1 MMVSRF
7 LGGENL
13 SKYQGSLAD
22 KLQQARDEELKMMQR
37 AVDSI
42 QNMATH
48 GNKRII
54 PDVIT
59 GELDKDNVW
68 KNNEPYKVEISDEA
82 FALYFEKKAV
92 PGMDASL
99 EPATLTELA
108 SMDSAHYTWTKE
120 TGITE
125 KMTIEEEIAL
135 RKEKAEK
142 AVQNDLSGAISQTI
156 GKILQPYDTL
166 EEAEKALYQEVGS
179 GPWISYDGDY
189 NLVYQMNKNGEQFGG
204 LFGQLANHLNN
215 YLEVFGKDN
224 DYFAKLDSALN
235 QIDDGQNSL
244 IRQIRN
250 MLNTVT
256 NGEKIDTESDEYQ
269 ENVTS
274 AVTEYFDMTSPVK
287 HAYVKKNDKHN
298 GPQQARGLS
307 FEELEM
313 FSLKEDKE
321 LLDKML
327 GTDKEQRPDNMNEYL
342 MSKGMSNIADQEKA
356 DKQTMKQLRRQL
368 DSIGSEKTPQ
378 PHQKN
383 QEPEPADTLHPVDEE
398 EKLQQSTLAASWH
411 QIAVKYG
418 WETEE
423 MGTI

>member
-13 SKYQGSLAD
+13 SKYQGTLAD

-37 AVDSI
+37 AVDNI

-54 PDVIT
+54 PDIIT

-92 PGMDASL
+92 PGVDASL
-99 EPATLTELA
+99 EPATLPELS

-120 TGITE
+120 SGITE

-135 RKEKAEK
+135 RKENAEK
-142 AVQNDLSGAISQTI
+142 AVRNDLSGSISQTI
-156 GKILQPYDTL
+156 GKILQPYTSF
-166 EEAEKALYQEVGS
+166 EEAEKALYMDVGS
-179 GPWISYDGDY
+179 GPWISYDEDY

-244 IRQIRN
+244 IKQIRN

-256 NGEKIDTESDEYQ
+256 NGEKIDTESAEYQ
-269 ENVTS
+269 EDVTR
-274 AVTEYFDMTSPVK
+274 AVTEYFDMTVPAK
-287 HAYVKKNDKHN
+287 KAYVKKNDKHN
-298 GPQQARGLS
+298 GPQQAKGLS

-313 FSLKEDKE
+313 FSLKEEKK
-321 LLDKML
+321 LLDEML
-327 GTDKEQRPDNMNEYL
+327 GTDKDSKPDNMKEYL
-342 MSKGMSNIADQEKA
+342 LNKSMNNLSEQVKDDSKL
-356 DKQTMKQLRRQL
+356 LRRL
-368 DSIGSEKTPQ
+368 NSEDAETPQ
-378 PHQKN
+378 LIHREIEMETAN
-383 QEPEPADTLHPVDEE
+383 TLHPVDEDD
-398 EKLQQSTLAASWH
+398 KLQQATLAASWH
-411 QIAVKYG
+411 QIAMENG

-423 MGTI
+423 MVM

>member
-7 LGGENL
+7 LGGDNL

-22 KLQQARDEELKMMQR
+22 KLQQARNEELKMMQR
-37 AVDSI
+37 AVDNI
-42 QNMATH
+42 QNMGTH

-54 PDVIT
+54 PNIIT

-92 PGMDASL
+92 PGVDASL
-99 EPATLTELA
+99 EPATLPELS

-120 TGITE
+120 NGITE

-135 RKEKAEK
+135 RKENAAK
-142 AVQNDLSGAISQTI
+142 AVGNDLSGSISQTI

-179 GPWISYDGDY
+179 GTWISYDEDY

-235 QIDDGQNSL
+235 QIDNGQNSL
-244 IRQIRN
+244 IKQIRN
-250 MLNTVT
+250 MLNTVA
-256 NGEKIDTESDEYQ
+256 NGEKIDTGSAEYQ
-269 ENVTS
+269 EDVTR
-274 AVTEYFDMTSPVK
+274 AVTEYFDMTVPSK
-287 HAYVKKNDKHN
+287 NAYVKKNDKHN
-298 GPQQARGLS
+298 GPQQTKGLS

-313 FSLKEDKE
+313 FSLKEDKK
-321 LLDKML
+321 LLDEML
-327 GTDKEQRPDNMNEYL
+327 GTDKESKPDNMREYL
-342 MSKGMSNIADQEKA
+342 LNKSMNNLAEQAKTDSKL
-356 DKQTMKQLRRQL
+356 LRRL
-368 DSIGSEKTPQ
+368 NSEDAETPQ
-378 PHQKN
+378 LIHREIEMETAN
-383 QEPEPADTLHPVDEE
+383 TLHPVDEDD
-398 EKLQQSTLAASWH
+398 KLQQVTLAASWH
-411 QIAVKYG
+411 QIAMENG

-423 MGTI
+423 MVM